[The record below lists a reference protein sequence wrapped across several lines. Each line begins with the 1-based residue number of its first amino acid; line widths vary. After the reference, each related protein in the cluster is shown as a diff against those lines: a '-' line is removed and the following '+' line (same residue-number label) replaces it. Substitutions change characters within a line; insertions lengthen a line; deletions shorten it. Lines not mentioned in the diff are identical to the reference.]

1 MKDDYNIVNHLSPEQ
16 QKEYKQLLDKFDFT
30 HTITI
35 TSPAQ
40 DVSIGDVWRQIQK
53 GIQQLHKRD
62 KDVEYCFF
70 ICENINNGNVGRPH
84 CHGMIKTNTMSD
96 RQIRDCVWSYCYRKN
111 GSEPSRRINTTTNR
125 LDSWL
130 DYVLPQSISGTIVTN
145 IVIE

>member
-1 MKDDYNIVNHLSPEQ
+1 
-16 QKEYKQLLDKFDFT
+16 
-30 HTITI
+30 
-35 TSPAQ
+35 
-40 DVSIGDVWRQIQK
+40 
-53 GIQQLHKRD
+53 
-62 KDVEYCFF
+62 
-70 ICENINNGNVGRPH
+70 
-84 CHGMIKTNTMSD
+84 MIKTNTMSD